1 MLWVKMLRVKNR
13 LLSGDGQPAAE
24 FPRHR
29 ILKNIGQ
36 RRKTEI
42 MKAVITV
49 IGRDK
54 IGIIYQ
60 VTSVLAE
67 YDVNSIDINQTIM
80 HDVFTMMMI
89 VDTTKTP
96 VSFEELQKKLEEKG
110 KEMGMSIRI
119 QHEGIFNAMSEI

>member
-1 MLWVKMLRVKNR
+1 
-13 LLSGDGQPAAE
+13 
-24 FPRHR
+24 
-29 ILKNIGQ
+29 
-36 RRKTEI
+36 

-67 YDVNSIDINQTIM
+67 YDVNILDINQTIM
-80 HDVFTMMMI
+80 QDVFTMMMI

>member
-1 MLWVKMLRVKNR
+1 
-13 LLSGDGQPAAE
+13 
-24 FPRHR
+24 
-29 ILKNIGQ
+29 
-36 RRKTEI
+36 

-49 IGRDK
+49 IGQDK

-67 YDVNSIDINQTIM
+67 YDVNILDINQTIM
-80 HDVFTMMMI
+80 QDVFTMMMI

-96 VSFEELQKKLEEKG
+96 VSFEELQKKLEQKG
-110 KEMGMSIRI
+110 TEIGMSTKI

>member
-1 MLWVKMLRVKNR
+1 
-13 LLSGDGQPAAE
+13 
-24 FPRHR
+24 
-29 ILKNIGQ
+29 
-36 RRKTEI
+36 

-49 IGRDK
+49 IGQDK

-67 YDVNSIDINQTIM
+67 YDVNILDINQTIM
-80 HDVFTMMMI
+80 QDVFTMMMV

-110 KEMGMSIRI
+110 KKMGMSIRI
-119 QHEGIFNAMSEI
+119 QHEGIFRAMSEI

>member
-1 MLWVKMLRVKNR
+1 
-13 LLSGDGQPAAE
+13 
-24 FPRHR
+24 
-29 ILKNIGQ
+29 
-36 RRKTEI
+36 

-49 IGRDK
+49 IGQDT

-67 YDVNSIDINQTIM
+67 YDVNILDINQTIM
-80 HDVFTMMMI
+80 QDVFTMMMV

-119 QHEGIFNAMSEI
+119 QHEGIFRAMSEI